1 MSEGAMSSPGTRRDP
16 DPSLRPGCPVP
27 LRRLVLYFL
36 GLGTFGF
43 GGPVA
48 LAGAMERDLVEQRG
62 WFTAED
68 YRRGLTLAQLAPG
81 PLAAQLAMYL
91 GWVQG
96 GVAGATAVSLAFVAP
111 SFVMVVA
118 LAAVYVRYGGMG
130 WIQGAFYGVASSV
143 IAIMLRSATRLAL
156 RTVKRDILLWSIFIA
171 NGVATAI
178 FEAEFVLLI
187 LASGLL
193 VLARTRWTV
202 RAQGVAAVF
211 LPSFLLEGMHG
222 RASGETLWKVA
233 WYFTEAGAFVFGSG
247 LAIVPFLHSGVVEKF
262 GWLNERQFLDAVA
275 VAMITPGP
283 VVITVAFIGYLVAGM
298 TGAIIAAVAVFLPA
312 YLFVILP
319 ARYYNQIANN
329 AMLRSFVD
337 GATAAAVGAIAGA
350 VVVLGRRGISDIP
363 TTLIFLVSLAI
374 LLLWKRIPE
383 PAVVAASALV
393 GILVRP

>member
-1 MSEGAMSSPGTRRDP
+1 MSE
-16 DPSLRPGCPVP
+16 PVT

-48 LAGAMERDLVEQRG
+48 LAGAMERDLVERHG
-62 WFTAED
+62 WFTPED

-96 GVAGATAVSLAFVAP
+96 GVAGATAVSLAFVVP
-111 SFVMVVA
+111 SFVMVLG
-118 LAAVYVRYGGMG
+118 LAAIYVRYGGIG
-130 WIQGAFYGVASSV
+130 WIEGAFYGVASSV
-143 IAIMLRSATRLAL
+143 IAIMLRSATRLAF
-156 RTVKRDILLWSIFIA
+156 RTVKRDLLLWAILVA
-171 NGVATAI
+171 NAIATAI
-178 FEAEFVLLI
+178 FETEYVLLI
-187 LASGLL
+187 LACGFL
-193 VLARTRWTV
+193 VLARSRLAL
-202 RAQGVAAVF
+202 RSEGVAAVL

-222 RASGETLWKVA
+222 RASSETLWKLA

-262 GWLNERQFLDAVA
+262 GWLNEHQFLDAVA

-283 VVITVAFIGYLVAGM
+283 VVITVAFIGYLVAGL

-319 ARYYNQIANN
+319 ARHYNRVANN
-329 AMLRSFVD
+329 TMLRSFVD

-350 VVVLGRRGISDIP
+350 VVVLGRRGITDIP

-383 PAVVAASALV
+383 PAVVAAAALV
-393 GILVRP
+393 GIMVRS